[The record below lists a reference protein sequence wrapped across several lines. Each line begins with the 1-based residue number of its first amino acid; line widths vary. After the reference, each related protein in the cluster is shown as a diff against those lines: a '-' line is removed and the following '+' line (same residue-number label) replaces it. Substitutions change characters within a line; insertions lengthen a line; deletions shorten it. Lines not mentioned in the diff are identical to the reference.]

1 MDELYEAIDISGL
14 MAPAYVAGKGKSAST
29 ANKYFTKRLRSMPKK
44 SINIFTYSQEYSGG
58 GTDPLPI
65 DGVCPSFSEIDSKKI
80 GGASADFIDI
90 LNEDDLS
97 EEIEVIGR
105 GSSEEKQ
112 AAGFLDEIDDVVGGF
127 LDEIEK

>member
-29 ANKYFTKRLRSMPKK
+29 ANKYFTKRLRSLPRR
-44 SINIFTYSQEYSGG
+44 SINIFTYSREYSG

-105 GSSEEKQ
+105 GDEEKQ
-112 AAGFLDEIDDVVGGF
+112 AAGFLDMIDDVAGGF
-127 LDEIEK
+127 LDEIEKA